1 MRCACYNIIMAE
13 LSVDLPGEPI
23 PNGENAAMITTLAI
37 HCLPNPLIKF
47 QRNPARI

>member
-23 PNGENAAMITTLAI
+23 PNGENAAMITTLTI
-37 HCLPNPLIKF
+37 NTVYPTLSSSFSETRLE
-47 QRNPARI
+47 